1 MGHPSKSPTLRDI
14 SSHVLH
20 VSSKTNWWFLSVT
33 DSAGAVGWGE
43 GSLNG
48 WEPALDALTTQQRP
62 SWLGLPIELAVQE
75 AQAWPGP
82 VSGLLGAAVASAF
95 LQALLSLQAQH
106 AGQAPYALLGPA
118 QRERLPLYANINR
131 ATVERSPDGFAAT
144 ARRAQAQGFERFKA
158 APFDGLSPTLCNT
171 AEGRARV
178 RHGIDC
184 LLAIRDA
191 IGPQAEL
198 MVDCHWRFD
207 EERALQTLRDLQPV
221 GLRWFECPLPETHAN
236 WNAIRRIRRAANAMG
251 VQLAAAETQVGLAA
265 FQTLF
270 DEGLYDVVMPDVKY
284 CGGPWEMLR
293 IAQRAAEQGVGFSPH
308 NPTGPVCTWQSLQV
322 GLVAPVCD
330 MLELQFDESAL
341 TDTVSLGVDLQARQ
355 GALKQP
361 AAQASVQQ
369 LDACVLAAH
378 PYRPVPP
385 GIESQ
390 LNR

>member
-1 MGHPSKSPTLRDI
+1 MEHPSKSPTLSDI

-20 VSSKTNWWFLSVT
+20 VSGKTNWWFLSVT
-33 DSAGAVGWGE
+33 DSTGAIGWGE

-48 WEPALDALTTQQRP
+48 WEPALDALTAQQRP

-158 APFDGLSPTLCNT
+158 APFDGLIPALCNS
-171 AEGRARV
+171 AEGRARI

-207 EERALQTLRDLQPV
+207 EERALQALRDLQPV

-341 TDTVSLGVDLQARQ
+341 TDMVSLGVDLQARQ
-355 GALKQP
+355 GALTQP
-361 AAQASVQQ
+361 AAQASVQH
-369 LDACVLAAH
+369 LDAAVLAAH
-378 PYRPVPP
+378 PFRPVPP